1 MRFFKPVN
9 VLAAANMLSF
19 AYLVSG
25 VIAFLNFLFKGPN
38 QTVLPFGLWL
48 PQTHLTL
55 NIHVFRSN
63 SLIYTFGT
71 VLLFI
76 ASALVSGWIA
86 GALSAIV
93 YNPVARSLGARDS
106 ESSPLP
112 SSALPPD

>member
-1 MRFFKPVN
+1 MRFLKPVN

-25 VIAFLNFLFKGPN
+25 VIAFLSFLFKGPN

-48 PQTHLTL
+48 PQVHLTW

-63 SLIYTFGT
+63 NLIYTLWT
-71 VLLFI
+71 VLISI
-76 ASALVSGWIA
+76 ASGLVSGWIT
-86 GALSAIV
+86 GALCAIV
-93 YNPVARSLGARDS
+93 YNPVAKSFGAKDS

-112 SSALPPD
+112 GSALPLN